1 MESKVEVA
9 ALLVKMKMVAQMS
22 KTKKVKM
29 KGYFLSFNRFS
40 TEIAILDDNITKNKR
55 EKDLIKR
62 KNELACRSR
71 IVFALAQCFE

>member
-1 MESKVEVA
+1 MKSKVEVA
-9 ALLVKMKMVAQMS
+9 ALLVTMKMVAQMS
-22 KTKKVKM
+22 KTKKVKV

-55 EKDLIKR
+55 QKDLIK

-71 IVFALAQCFE
+71 ILFALEQCVE